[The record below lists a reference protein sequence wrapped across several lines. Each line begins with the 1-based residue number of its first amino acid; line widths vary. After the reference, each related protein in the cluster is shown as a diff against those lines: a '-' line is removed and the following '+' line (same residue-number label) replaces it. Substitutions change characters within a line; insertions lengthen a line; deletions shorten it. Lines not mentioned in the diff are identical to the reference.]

1 MENRID
7 ILKDMLAEIN
17 SYNGTFED
25 LVFRY
30 DNLEDVIEYSG
41 KSGKEIA
48 RATYFGDIKS
58 WSDDY
63 FFVDVYGNFA
73 SCSES
78 EYNSKILYQEDEIIE
93 EFINIFGDNLEDYQR
108 EWLETLGI
116 EVPEGSKNV

>member
-17 SYNGTFED
+17 NYNGIFED
-25 LVFRY
+25 LAFRY

-41 KSGKEIA
+41 KSGEEIA
-48 RATYFGDIKS
+48 RATYFGNIQS

-63 FFVDVYGNFA
+63 FYIDVYGNFA
-73 SCSES
+73 SCSED
-78 EYNSKILYQEDEIIE
+78 EYNNEILDQEDEIIE
-93 EFINIFGDNLEDYQR
+93 EFMNLFGEDLEDYQI
-108 EWLETLGI
+108 EWLKILGI